1 MSKKDTLP
9 FLNVAQ
15 AAIQMGISQ
24 RWVTELINNTVIRA
38 KRIDDGPWLIPKAE
52 VARFLKRKVPAQ
64 GAHRVNAPA

>member
-1 MSKKDTLP
+1 MSKKDALP

-24 RWVTELINNTVIRA
+24 RWVTELITQEVIRA
-38 KRIDDGPWLIPKAE
+38 RRIDGGPWLIPKAE
-52 VARFLKRKVPAQ
+52 VPRFLRREVPAQ